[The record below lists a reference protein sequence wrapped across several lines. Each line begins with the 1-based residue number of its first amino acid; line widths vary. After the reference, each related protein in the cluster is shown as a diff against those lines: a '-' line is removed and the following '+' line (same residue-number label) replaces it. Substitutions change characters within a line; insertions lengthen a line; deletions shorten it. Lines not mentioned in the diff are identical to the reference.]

1 MTASASG
8 WLWAWAWGTVCLVLS
23 SCSQPAQAWH
33 FVFGNTSEW
42 HTGSLRLAWMSS
54 HSGWVAGLSSQP
66 LRLATVAA
74 ASGLSGRGSGGQG
87 LTRRGAGGTGAA
99 ARVPVGRL
107 CSGSLRLQAA
117 LTVRVRLG
125 AESDS
130 EARSTWSWALPGW
143 YRAAALAPAPGPGAR
158 ATQAGS
164 DHRRIAGARG
174 GGRGPEAARP
184 CRCQPASD
192 RKAATAVASDSGSRR
207 VGLTWH
213 PSHPGRRQSESITS
227 ASGLSIELSLAESV
241 HWHRCR
247 SLSVMIFKVYLNLN

>member
-1 MTASASG
+1 MT
-8 WLWAWAWGTVCLVLS
+8 
-23 SCSQPAQAWH
+23 
-33 FVFGNTSEW
+33 
-42 HTGSLRLAWMSS
+42 
-54 HSGWVAGLSSQP
+54 
-66 LRLATVAA
+66 

-107 CSGSLRLQAA
+107 GSGSLRLQAA
-117 LTVRVRLG
+117 LTVTDSPSPTRSRVGLG
-125 AESDS
+125 G
-130 EARSTWSWALPGW
+130 TVNLKLGTVALPGW

-207 VGLTWH
+207 VGLT
-213 PSHPGRRQSESITS
+213 
-227 ASGLSIELSLAESV
+227 
-241 HWHRCR
+241 
-247 SLSVMIFKVYLNLN
+247 